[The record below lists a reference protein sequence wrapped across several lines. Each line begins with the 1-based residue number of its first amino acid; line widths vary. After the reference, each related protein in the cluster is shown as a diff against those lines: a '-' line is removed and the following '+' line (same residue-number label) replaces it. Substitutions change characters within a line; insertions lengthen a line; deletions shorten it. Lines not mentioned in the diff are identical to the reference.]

1 MSSSSRVTDI
11 DVGTPPYP
19 QEWEN
24 IRVHFHNF
32 KAEMKKQSNGVS
44 NYIESQKFD
53 CCGTKWYIDIRVMPD
68 LNDDS
73 SDSEDSDNDND
84 AESDDITI
92 TLWKVGGLINLD
104 YKAIIKDLDGRNIL
118 NLQSNMLFNKYPN
131 SYGKNVMYKR
141 PPIKLSY
148 LIDPS
153 NNILV
158 DGTLTIE
165 LSMKVHNPKPS
176 TLPCKP
182 FIPTNPINTLM
193 PSMFNDEETADV
205 IFEVRLEEKPS
216 DTSTRKSKKAKISP
230 VRFYAHRCIL
240 KLCAPNL
247 ADLCESSDKLSPI
260 PISNVKPNIF
270 HHLLHYTYGG
280 KVPINELKQHAKDII
295 NASDMYGITNLKLEA
310 EVWYTKCLT
319 LSPENVMEELH
330 YAESKNL
337 ALLKEMVMDYLV
349 ENSTQ
354 IINKVSS
361 LDNAP
366 ESSSLLRD
374 LLTAISMQSSTSSD
388 TAAEGSTS
396 SGNDD
401 SNQKYRTM
409 RVSALRRILHDR
421 GLGVDGSREV
431 LVAALEKSDQVE
443 DGKVSA
449 E

>member
-1 MSSSSRVTDI
+1 MSSLDRVTDI
-11 DVGTPPYP
+11 DVRTPPYP
-19 QEWEN
+19 QEWEA

-32 KAEMKKQSNGVS
+32 KAEMQKNHGNIK
-44 NYIESQKFD
+44 SQEFD
-53 CCGTKWYIDIRVMPD
+53 CCGTKWYINIRVRV
-68 LNDDS
+68 DD
-73 SDSEDSDNDND
+73 DDNPALRINACKVD
-84 AESDDITI
+84 TQ
-92 TLWKVGGLINLD
+92 TLMCMD
-104 YKAIIKDLDGRNIL
+104 YKATIKDLDGGYIL
-118 NLQSNMLFNKYPN
+118 NKERKLSFNRR
-131 SYGKNVMYKR
+131 GLLGIDIIWEE

-148 LIDPS
+148 LVDPS
-153 NNILV
+153 NNILE

-165 LSMKVHNPKPS
+165 LSMKVHTPNPS
-176 TLPCKP
+176 TRPCKP
-182 FIPTNPINTLM
+182 FIPTNPINNLM

-205 IFEVRLEEKPS
+205 LFEVSQEEETS
-216 DTSTRKSKKAKISP
+216 NISTRKSKKAKVSP
-230 VRFYAHRCIL
+230 VRYYAHRCIL

-247 ADLCESSDKLSPI
+247 ADLCESSDRLTPI
-260 PISNVKPNIF
+260 PISGVKPNIF

-280 KVPINELKQHAKDII
+280 KVPINELKLHAKDII

-319 LSPENVMEELH
+319 LSPENVMDELH

-366 ESSSLLRD
+366 ESSSLIRD
-374 LLTAISMQSSTSSD
+374 MLTAISMSRNDST
-388 TAAEGSTS
+388 TAAAGSTS
-396 SGNDD
+396 SADDD
-401 SNQKYRTM
+401 SDHQKYRTM

-431 LVAALEKSDQVE
+431 LVAALEKSDLKEE

>member
-1 MSSSSRVTDI
+1 MSSSLDRVNNI

-19 QEWEN
+19 QEWETF
-24 IRVHFHNF
+24 RFHFHNF
-32 KAEMKKQSNGVS
+32 KAKMQKNRGDG
-44 NYIESQKFD
+44 IESQKFD
-53 CCGTKWYIDIRVMPD
+53 CCGTKWYVDIRVMPN

-73 SDSEDSDNDND
+73 SDSDESDNDND
-84 AESDDITI
+84 DDSDDISI
-92 TLWKVGGLINLD
+92 SLWKVDRSISINLD
-104 YKAIIKDLDGRNIL
+104 YKAIIKDLDGGYVLNQERCSQFELGHHGRNIMWK
-118 NLQSNMLFNKYPN
+118 Q
-131 SYGKNVMYKR
+131 

-165 LSMKVHNPKPS
+165 LSMKLHTPNPS
-176 TLPCKP
+176 TRPCKQ
-182 FIPTNPINTLM
+182 FIPTNPINNLM
-193 PSMFNDEETADV
+193 PSMFNNEETADV
-205 IFEVRLEEKPS
+205 LFEVSPEEESS
-216 DTSTRKSKKAKISP
+216 DISTRKSKKAKVSP

-240 KLCAPNL
+240 KLCAPQL
-247 ADLCESSDKLSPI
+247 ADLCESSGDKLSPI

-280 KVPINELKQHAKDII
+280 KITINEFKQHAKDII

-310 EVWYTKCLT
+310 EVWYNKCLT

-354 IINKVSS
+354 IINKVS

-366 ESSSLLRD
+366 ESSSLIRD
-374 LLTAISMQSSTSSD
+374 MLTAISMRRNDNNTIAESSASSTDDD
-388 TAAEGSTS
+388 T
-396 SGNDD
+396 NH
-401 SNQKYRTM
+401 QKYRTM
-409 RVSALRRILHDR
+409 RVSALRRNLHDR

-431 LVAALEKSDQVE
+431 LVAALEKSEQVE
-443 DGKVSA
+443 DENGKVSA

>member
-1 MSSSSRVTDI
+1 MSSSVSRVTDI

-19 QEWEN
+19 REWETV
-24 IRVHFHNF
+24 RVHFHNF
-32 KAEMKKQSNGVS
+32 KTESINDR
-44 NYIESQKFD
+44 NYDIKSEKFD
-53 CCGTKWYIDIRVMPD
+53 CSGMKWKISI
-68 LNDDS
+68 
-73 SDSEDSDNDND
+73 SDSNINVDNDNRTLD
-84 AESDDITI
+84 I
-92 TLWKVGGLINLD
+92 TLWKVDSSAVID
-104 YKAIIKDLDGRNIL
+104 CIFMIKDLDGRSVLNLERNWKFDPIPKSYGINIL
-118 NLQSNMLFNKYPN
+118 WKQ
-131 SYGKNVMYKR
+131 

-148 LIDPS
+148 LIDPA

-165 LSMKVHNPKPS
+165 VSMKLHNPPS
-176 TLPCKP
+176 SALPCKP
-182 FIPTNPINTLM
+182 FIPTNPINNLM
-193 PSMFNDEETADV
+193 PSIFNDEETADV
-205 IFEVRLEEKPS
+205 LFEVCPEEEPS
-216 DTSTRKSKKAKISP
+216 DVSTRKSKKAKISP

-247 ADLCESSDKLSPI
+247 ADLCESSDQLSPI
-260 PISNVKPNIF
+260 PITNVKPNIF

-280 KVPINELKQHAKDII
+280 KVPINEFKQHAKDII

-330 YAESKNL
+330 YAESKTL

-354 IINKVSS
+354 IINKVS

-374 LLTAISMQSSTSSD
+374 VLTAISMTTND
-388 TAAEGSTS
+388 NNTATTAGSTS
-396 SGNDD
+396 SADD

-409 RVSALRRILHDR
+409 RVSALRRILHDK

-431 LVAALEKSDQVE
+431 LVAALEKSEQNE
-443 DGKVSA
+443 EEGGVSSG

>member
-1 MSSSSRVTDI
+1 MMSSSPDRVTDI
-11 DVGTPPYP
+11 DIGTPPYP
-19 QEWEN
+19 QEWET
-24 IRVHFHNF
+24 IRLHFHNF
-32 KAEMKKQSNGVS
+32 KSESNTRNYNVKSQDFDRLGV
-44 NYIESQKFD
+44 
-53 CCGTKWYIDIRVMPD
+53 KWNVSISDKDDDEGNIDI
-68 LNDDS
+68 
-73 SDSEDSDNDND
+73 
-84 AESDDITI
+84 A
-92 TLWKVGGLINLD
+92 LWKVDRSASINLD
-104 YKAIIKDLDGRNIL
+104 YKFIIKDLDGGYIL
-118 NLQSNMLFNKYPN
+118 NLERN
-131 SYGKNVMYKR
+131 SDFAKNVMGIYVTDR
-141 PPIKLSY
+141 EPPIKLSY
-148 LIDPS
+148 LVDPS

-165 LSMKVHNPKPS
+165 LSMKVHTPNPS
-176 TLPCKP
+176 TRPCKP
-182 FIPTNPINTLM
+182 FIPTNPINSLM

-205 IFEVRLEEKPS
+205 LFEVCQEEESS

-280 KVPINELKQHAKDII
+280 KIPINELKQHAKDII
-295 NASDMYGITNLKLEA
+295 NSSDMYGITNLKLEA

-319 LSPENVMEELH
+319 LSPENVMDELH

-366 ESSSLLRD
+366 YSSSLIRD
-374 LLTAISMQSSTSSD
+374 MLTAISMSRNDDT
-388 TAAEGSTS
+388 TAAAGSTS
-396 SGNDD
+396 SADDD
-401 SNQKYRTM
+401 SDHQKYKTM

-431 LVAALEKSDQVE
+431 LIAALEKSEQNEDE
-443 DGKVSA
+443 DGRVSA

>member
-1 MSSSSRVTDI
+1 MA
-11 DVGTPPYP
+11 
-19 QEWEN
+19 Q
-24 IRVHFHNF
+24 
-32 KAEMKKQSNGVS
+32 NGIS
-44 NYIESQKFD
+44 ISDY
-53 CCGTKWYIDIRVMPD
+53 D
-68 LNDDS
+68 LNV
-73 SDSEDSDNDND
+73 DNDKRNLG
-84 AESDDITI
+84 I
-92 TLWKVGGLINLD
+92 TLWKADISAMIHVD
-104 YKAIIKDLDGRNIL
+104 YKAIIKDLDGRNVL
-118 NLQSNMLFNKYPN
+118 NLERDKMFDKRTHV
-131 SYGKNVMYKR
+131 YGISIIYRQQPV
-141 PPIKLSY
+141 KLSY
-148 LIDPS
+148 LVDPA

-165 LSMKVHNPKPS
+165 LSMRLHNPPS
-176 TLPCKP
+176 ARPCKP
-182 FIPTNPINTLM
+182 FIPTNPINNLM

-205 IFEVRLEEKPS
+205 LFEVNREEEPS
-216 DTSTRKSKKAKISP
+216 DTSTRKSKKAKVSP

-247 ADLCESSDKLSPI
+247 GDLCETSDRLSPI
-260 PISNVKPNIF
+260 PISGVKPNIF

-280 KVPINELKQHAKDII
+280 KIPINEFKLHAKDII

-310 EVWYTKCLT
+310 EVWYTKDLI

-330 YAESKNL
+330 YAESINL

-354 IINKVSS
+354 VINKVSS

-366 ESSSLLRD
+366 ESSSLIRD
-374 LLTAISMQSSTSSD
+374 MLTAISMSRTSND
-388 TAAEGSTS
+388 TAAAAAGSTN

-401 SNQKYRTM
+401 SQKYRTM

-431 LVAALEKSDQVE
+431 LVAALEKSEQNEE

>member
-19 QEWEN
+19 QEWET
-24 IRVHFHNF
+24 IRFHFHNF
-32 KAEMKKQSNGVS
+32 KTEIQKNRD
-44 NYIESQKFD
+44 IESQEFD
-53 CCGTKWYIDIRVMPD
+53 CCGVKWYLSLSVRSNDDDNPALRIDICK
-68 LNDDS
+68 ND
-73 SDSEDSDNDND
+73 
-84 AESDDITI
+84 TQ
-92 TLWKVGGLINLD
+92 TLINVD
-104 YKAIIKDLDGRNIL
+104 YKAIIKDLDGGYLLNQERNLPFNRKGILGRNI
-118 NLQSNMLFNKYPN
+118 
-131 SYGKNVMYKR
+131 MYKR
-141 PPIKLSY
+141 PPITRSN
-148 LIDPS
+148 LIDPP

-158 DGTLTIE
+158 DGTLIVE
-165 LSMKVHNPKPS
+165 LSMKLHNPPPS
-176 TLPCKP
+176 KLPCKP
-182 FIPTNPINTLM
+182 FFPTNPINTLM

-205 IFEVRLEEKPS
+205 LFEVCPEEEPS
-216 DTSTRKSKKAKISP
+216 DMSTRKSKKAKISP

-260 PISNVKPNIF
+260 PISSVKPNIF

-354 IINKVSS
+354 IINQVSS

-366 ESSSLLRD
+366 ESSGLLRD
-374 LLTAISMQSSTSSD
+374 VLTAISMSRNDNDTAGAESSTSSADDDGD
-388 TAAEGSTS
+388 T
-396 SGNDD
+396 NH
-401 SNQKYRTM
+401 QKYRTM

-431 LVAALEKSDQVE
+431 LIAALERSDQVEDE

>member
-19 QEWEN
+19 QEWET

-32 KAEMKKQSNGVS
+32 KSEIRKAGGIQSQEFS
-44 NYIESQKFD
+44 
-53 CCGTKWYIDIRVMPD
+53 CCGTKWSFILNVLNNLDNPD
-68 LNDDS
+68 DVTQ
-73 SDSEDSDNDND
+73 DNI
-84 AESDDITI
+84 SIS
-92 TLWKVGGLINLD
+92 LWKGDISTVLSVD
-104 YKAIIKDLDGRNIL
+104 YKAIIKDLDGRYIL
-118 NLQSNMLFNKYPN
+118 NEELSDAKYGGQTHGR
-131 SYGKNVMYKR
+131 SLSHST
-141 PPIKLSY
+141 PIKVSH
-148 LIDPS
+148 LIDLA
-153 NNILV
+153 NNV

-165 LSMKVHNPKPS
+165 LSMKLHNPPS
-176 TLPCKP
+176 SARPCKP
-182 FIPTNPINTLM
+182 FIPTNPMNNLM

-205 IFEVRLEEKPS
+205 LFEVNQEE
-216 DTSTRKSKKAKISP
+216 DTQSTRKSKKAKISP

-240 KLCAPNL
+240 KPCAPNL
-247 ADLCESSDKLSPI
+247 ADLCENSERLSPI
-260 PISNVKPNIF
+260 PISGVKPNIF

-280 KVPINELKQHAKDII
+280 KVPISELKQHAKDII

-310 EVWYTKCLT
+310 EVWYTKCLI

-354 IINKVSS
+354 IINKSS

-374 LLTAISMQSSTSSD
+374 VLTAISMKSRKNDDTATAAESSTSSTD
-388 TAAEGSTS
+388 T
-396 SGNDD
+396 D
-401 SNQKYRTM
+401 SDHQKYRTM
-409 RVSALRRILHDR
+409 RVSSLRRILHDK

-431 LVAALEKSDQVE
+431 LVAALEKSDLNEDE

>member
-1 MSSSSRVTDI
+1 M
-11 DVGTPPYP
+11 
-19 QEWEN
+19 W
-24 IRVHFHNF
+24 
-32 KAEMKKQSNGVS
+32 KQ
-44 NYIESQKFD
+44 
-53 CCGTKWYIDIRVMPD
+53 
-68 LNDDS
+68 
-73 SDSEDSDNDND
+73 
-84 AESDDITI
+84 
-92 TLWKVGGLINLD
+92 
-104 YKAIIKDLDGRNIL
+104 
-118 NLQSNMLFNKYPN
+118 
-131 SYGKNVMYKR
+131 
-141 PPIKLSY
+141 PPIKVSY
-148 LIDPS
+148 LIDPA

-158 DGTLTIE
+158 DGTLTVE
-165 LSMKVHNPKPS
+165 LSMKVHNPNPS

-205 IFEVRLEEKPS
+205 LFEVCREEEPS

-247 ADLCESSDKLSPI
+247 ADLCESSDRLSPI
-260 PISNVKPNIF
+260 PISGVKPNIF

-280 KVPINELKQHAKDII
+280 KIPINELKQHARDII

-310 EVWYTKCLT
+310 EVWYTKGLS

-337 ALLKEMVMDYLV
+337 ALLKEMIMDYLV

-366 ESSSLLRD
+366 ESSSLIRD
-374 LLTAISMQSSTSSD
+374 MLTAISMKSRND
-388 TAAEGSTS
+388 TAGAVGSKS
-396 SGNDD
+396 SADD
-401 SNQKYRTM
+401 DDGDHQKYRTM
-409 RVSALRRILHDR
+409 RVSALRRILYDR

-431 LVAALEKSDQVE
+431 LIAALEKSEQNEE